1 MTGYQK
7 TATVTLSVFVVKPTR
22 WGIKME
28 LNNLLRPDE
37 VAKQDQVNINR
48 IEDQL
53 FNVYQVNLLH
63 QIYDEH
69 ETEELCLP
77 LDYEGLAHSMWVYE
91 DELQELIYRA
101 TKYDPDKPAIIATKL
116 KQLLTRAGWQFIK
129 CYVEDGELLMVV
141 DRGMN
146 NG

>member
-1 MTGYQK
+1 MI
-7 TATVTLSVFVVKPTR
+7 L
-22 WGIKME
+22 
-28 LNNLLRPDE
+28 
-37 VAKQDQVNINR
+37 
-48 IEDQL
+48 
-53 FNVYQVNLLH
+53 
-63 QIYDEH
+63 
-69 ETEELCLP
+69 
-77 LDYEGLAHSMWVYE
+77 MWVYE